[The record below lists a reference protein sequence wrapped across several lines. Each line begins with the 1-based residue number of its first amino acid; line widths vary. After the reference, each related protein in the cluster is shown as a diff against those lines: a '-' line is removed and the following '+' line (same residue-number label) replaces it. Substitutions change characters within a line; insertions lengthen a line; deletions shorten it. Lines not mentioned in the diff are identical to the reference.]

1 MDELDRLALKNKQE
15 QEQHQV
21 SNQVA
26 NITQTFAVKEQ
37 ASDTSEV
44 IEKLQQE
51 ALLHAVKTD
60 KATQEK
66 LLDNAKK
73 SAENEFYA
81 MEQKTIAKKQEA
93 TYNANEEA
101 CRNYGIDKAVA
112 LWQIKLMKIGSA
124 IWFIL
129 YFIIATFTIAPIMVF
144 FKGIKS
150 FIKQTWLAV
159 IFALLLYLVLSVVI
173 PLLSIYVFPKIPKK

>member
-1 MDELDRLALKNKQE
+1 MDELDKLALQNRQAQE
-15 QEQHQV
+15 QQ
-21 SNQVA
+21 QVA
-26 NITQTFAVKEQ
+26 NISQ
-37 ASDTSEV
+37 AFNVVEEKKDTSEV

-81 MEQKTIAKKQEA
+81 MEQKSIAKKQEA

-173 PLLSIYVFPKIPKK
+173 PILSIYVFPKIPKK

>member
-1 MDELDRLALKNKQE
+1 MDELDRLALQNKQA
-15 QEQHQV
+15 QEQQQLAL
-21 SNQVA
+21 S
-26 NITQTFAVKEQ
+26 TQAFNVVEEKK
-37 ASDTSEV
+37 DTSEV

-159 IFALLLYLVLSVVI
+159 IFALLLYLILSVVI
-173 PLLSIYVFPKIPKK
+173 PILSIYVFPKIPKK

>member
-1 MDELDRLALKNKQE
+1 MDELDRLALQNKQA
-15 QEQHQV
+15 QEQQ
-21 SNQVA
+21 QVA
-26 NITQTFAVKEQ
+26 TISQ
-37 ASDTSEV
+37 AFNVVEEKKDTSEV

-81 MEQKTIAKKQEA
+81 MEQKSIAKKQEA

-101 CRNYGIDKAVA
+101 CKNYGIDKAVA

-159 IFALLLYLVLSVVI
+159 IFALLYLVFAVLI
-173 PLLSIYVFPKIPKK
+173 PLLSVYVFPKIPKK